1 MRSGDVLVVIL
12 LGALGSVLVR
22 GADNATSRSESEEEL
37 PEPPMAG
44 EKEDGALETFAK
56 ALLDIPL
63 GFVEALKDVASAVEK
78 TAFAFITSL
87 F

>member
-1 MRSGDVLVVIL
+1 MRSEDVLVVIL

-44 EKEDGALETFAK
+44 EKEDGVSIFCLVR
-56 ALLDIPL
+56 I
-63 GFVEALKDVASAVEK
+63 V
-78 TAFAFITSL
+78 IL
-87 F
+87 FRNSVGSHQNVNL